1 MNRNQKSDLV
11 STLKDKLINSAFVA
25 VIHYRGMSDKQLYDM
40 RTALKAKDCNM
51 KIAKN
56 TLIKVAIKGTDLE
69 TLSPHLTGPT
79 AVLYSQDVV
88 ALSKILSDVSKQV
101 DILKIKVGY
110 FNKALINEDAIKEMA
125 KLGSLNDVR
134 ASFIGLLT
142 SAQSNFVRILSAP
155 EEGLAT
161 LKQ

>member
-11 STLKDKLINSAFVA
+11 STLKDKLTNSAFVA

-110 FNKALINEDAIKEMA
+110 FNKALVNEDAIKEMA

>member
-11 STLKDKLINSAFVA
+11 STLKDKLTSNAFVA
-25 VIHYRGMSDKQLYDM
+25 IVHYRGMSDKQLYDM
-40 RTALKAKDCNM
+40 RTTLKAKDCNI

-101 DILKIKVGY
+101 GILKIKVGY
-110 FNKALINEDAIKEMA
+110 FNKALISEDAIKEMA

-142 SAQSNFVRILSAP
+142 SAQSSFVRILSAP
-155 EEGLAT
+155 EKGLAT

>member
-11 STLKDKLINSAFVA
+11 STLKDKLTNSAFVA
-25 VIHYRGMSDKQLYDM
+25 IIHYRGMTDKQLYDM
-40 RTALKAKDCNM
+40 RTALKAKDCNI

-88 ALSKILSDVSKQV
+88 ALSKILSDVSKKV

-110 FNKALINEDAIKEMA
+110 FNKALISEDAIKEMA

-134 ASFIGLLT
+134 ASFIGLLKG
-142 SAQSNFVRILSAP
+142 AQSNFVRILSAP
-155 EEGLAT
+155 EKGLAT

>member
-11 STLKDKLINSAFVA
+11 SKLKEKLTSSAFVA
-25 VIHYRGMSDKQLYDM
+25 IVHYRGMTDKQLYDM
-40 RTALKAKDCNM
+40 RTALKAKDCNI

-69 TLSPHLTGPT
+69 TLSPHLIGPT

-110 FNKALINEDAIKEMA
+110 FNKALISEDAIKEMA

-142 SAQSNFVRILSAP
+142 GAQSNFARILSAP
-155 EEGLAT
+155 GEGLAT